1 MRRWL
6 WKRNGI
12 QRVSGESKEILGR
25 RSVRR
30 ISACLVLG
38 TVIEI
43 HELCFTHFNNGD
55 ERSSPRTQ
63 AVSVDIWHSRTS
75 DLFSIAP

>member
-30 ISACLVLG
+30 ISVCLVLG

-55 ERSSPRTQ
+55 KEVHLEHRQYQLISGIQEPVIYFQ
-63 AVSVDIWHSRTS
+63 
-75 DLFSIAP
+75 